1 MRVRDHGEPQR
12 VRHALPVRLA
22 VGGEGEHRLEQ
33 RLELEGR
40 AHLADEVGLFLAGV
54 PELVR
59 RAGRD
64 GQPLAGAGD
73 ELLPADPEADA
84 AAEDLEALLL
94 ARVHVR
100 GGDEAVRLHE
110 GLDHDG
116 LAVRLA
122 ARLPED
128 DALAGDGVLDGV
140 SCADH
145 LVLLPIVPGVGSTID
160 RAA

>member
-1 MRVRDHGEPQR
+1 E
-12 VRHALPVRLA
+12 
-22 VGGEGEHRLEQ
+22 GG
-33 RLELEGR
+33 
-40 AHLADEVGLFLAGV
+40 AHLADEVGLLLAGV

-64 GQPLAGAGD
+64 GDALAGAGD
-73 ELLPADPEADA
+73 ELLVADPEADA

-100 GGDEAVRLHE
+100 GRDEAVRLHE

-122 ARLPED
+122 PPLPED
-128 DALAGDGVLDGV
+128 DALAGHG
-140 SCADH
+140 
-145 LVLLPIVPGVGSTID
+145 
-160 RAA
+160 